1 MVLILTKS
9 DLEKVLTMK
18 DVIEVVETAFSE
30 LVRGTATLPLR
41 TGLTLSEE
49 AGWMGVMPAYLE
61 KTGSLSTKIVTVFE
75 KNLEKKLPT
84 IMATVMLN
92 STETGAPLAI
102 MEGTFITAMRT
113 GAVSGVATKYL
124 AREDSK
130 TAGVF
135 GAGVQARTQLMAVCA
150 MRNIERAFV
159 CDKFEGRANVFATEM
174 SENLNIPIET
184 RKPEDVVRESN
195 IIITATTAK
204 TPIFDGNLVNP
215 GTHLNLIGSFKPDV
229 REVDE
234 VVIKRS
240 KIVVDQK
247 SAALEEAGDI
257 IIPLKAGIIV
267 EEDIYAELGEL
278 VTGIKPGRTSDSEI
292 TLFKSVGLGI
302 QDCAT
307 AWLAYVK
314 AKEKG
319 ISKEV
324 NLLG

>member
-18 DVIEVVETAFSE
+18 EVIEVVETAFSE
-30 LVRGTATLPLR
+30 LTRGTATLPLR
-41 TGLTLSEE
+41 TGITLSEE
-49 AGWMGVMPAYLE
+49 AGWMGVMPGYLE
-61 KTGSLSTKIVTVFE
+61 KMGSLSTKIVTVFE

-84 IMATVMLN
+84 IMATVILN

-130 TAGVF
+130 TVGVF

-159 CDKFEGRANVFATEM
+159 YDKSEGRANVFAAEM
-174 SENLNIPIET
+174 SEDLNIPIET
-184 RKPEDVVRESN
+184 RKLEDVVKESD

-257 IIPLKAGIIV
+257 IIPLKAGIIT

-307 AWLAYVK
+307 AWLAYAK

-324 NLLG
+324 DLFS

>member
-18 DVIEVVETAFSE
+18 EVIEVVETAFSE
-30 LVRGTATLPLR
+30 LTRGTATLPLR
-41 TGLTLSEE
+41 TGITLSEE
-49 AGWMGVMPAYLE
+49 AGWMGVMPGYLE
-61 KTGSLSTKIVTVFE
+61 KMGSLSTKIVTVFE

-84 IMATVMLN
+84 IMATVILN

-130 TAGVF
+130 TVGVF

-159 CDKFEGRANVFATEM
+159 YDKSEGRANVFAAEM
-174 SENLNIPIET
+174 SEDLNIPIET
-184 RKPEDVVRESN
+184 RKLEDVVKESD

-215 GTHLNLIGSFKPDV
+215 GTHLNLVGSFKPDV

-257 IIPLKAGIIV
+257 IIPLKAGIIT

-278 VTGIKPGRTSDSEI
+278 VTGIKPGRTSHSEI

-307 AWLAYVK
+307 AWLAYAK

-319 ISKEV
+319 ILKEV
-324 NLLG
+324 DLSS

>member
-18 DVIEVVETAFSE
+18 EVIEVVETAFSE
-30 LVRGTATLPLR
+30 LTRGTATLPLR
-41 TGLTLSEE
+41 TGITLSEE

-61 KTGSLSTKIVTVFE
+61 KMGSLSTKIVTVFE

-84 IMATVMLN
+84 IMATVILN

-102 MEGTFITAMRT
+102 MDGTFITAMRT

-130 TAGVF
+130 TVGVF

-159 CDKFEGRANVFATEM
+159 YDKSEGRANVFAAEM
-174 SENLNIPIET
+174 SEDLNIPIET
-184 RKPEDVVRESN
+184 RKLEDVVKESD

-257 IIPLKAGIIV
+257 IIPLKAGIIT

-307 AWLAYVK
+307 AWLAYAK

-324 NLLG
+324 DLFS

>member
-1 MVLILTKS
+1 
-9 DLEKVLTMK
+9 
-18 DVIEVVETAFSE
+18 
-30 LVRGTATLPLR
+30 
-41 TGLTLSEE
+41 
-49 AGWMGVMPAYLE
+49 
-61 KTGSLSTKIVTVFE
+61 
-75 KNLEKKLPT
+75 
-84 IMATVMLN
+84 
-92 STETGAPLAI
+92 
-102 MEGTFITAMRT
+102 MEGSFITAMRT
-113 GAVSGVATKYL
+113 GAASGVATKYL

-130 TAGVF
+130 TVGVF

-159 CDKFEGRANVFATEM
+159 YDKFEERANGFATEM
-174 SENLNIPIET
+174 SGNLNIPIET
-184 RKPEDVVRESN
+184 RKPEDVVKESD

-215 GTHLNLIGSFKPDV
+215 GTHLNSIGSFKPDV

-257 IIPLKAGIIV
+257 IIPLKAGIIT
-267 EEDIYAELGEL
+267 EKDIYGELGEI

-307 AWLAYVK
+307 AWLAYTK

-324 NLLG
+324 NLFS

>member
-1 MVLILTKS
+1 MVLILTRS
-9 DLEKVLTMK
+9 DLERVLSME
-18 DVIEVVETAFSE
+18 DVIEVVERAFSE
-30 LVRGTATLPLR
+30 LARGTAILPQRTAITLNKK
-41 TGLTLSEE
+41 

-61 KTGSLSTKIVTVFE
+61 KIGSLSTKIVTVFE
-75 KNLEKKLPT
+75 KNLERKLPT
-84 IMATVMLN
+84 IMATLVLN

-113 GAVSGVATKYL
+113 GAVGGVAAKYL

-130 TAGVF
+130 TVGVF
-135 GAGVQARTQLMAVCA
+135 GAGTQARTQLMAACVVRDVEKA
-150 MRNIERAFV
+150 FVYDKNRERAS
-159 CDKFEGRANVFATEM
+159 VFAAEM
-174 SENLNIPIET
+174 SEKLKIPVET
-184 RKPEDVVRESN
+184 REPRDVVKESD
-195 IIITATTAK
+195 IIVTATTAK
-204 TPIFDGNLVNP
+204 TPIFDGNLVKQ
-215 GTHLNLIGSFKPDV
+215 GTHLNLIGSFKPDT

-234 VVIKRS
+234 VVIKKS

-257 IIPLKAGIIV
+257 IIPLKAGVIT

-278 VTGIKPGRTSDSEI
+278 VTGTKPGRTSDSEI

-307 AWLAYVK
+307 AWLAYTR

-319 ISKEV
+319 IYKEV
-324 NLLG
+324 DLFG

>member
-18 DVIEVVETAFSE
+18 EVIEVVETAFSE
-30 LVRGTATLPLR
+30 LTRGTATLPLR
-41 TGLTLSEE
+41 TGITLSEE
-49 AGWMGVMPAYLE
+49 AGWMGVMPGYLE
-61 KTGSLSTKIVTVFE
+61 KMGSLSTKIVTVFE

-84 IMATVMLN
+84 IMATVILN

-130 TAGVF
+130 TVGVF

-159 CDKFEGRANVFATEM
+159 YDKSEGRANVFAAEM
-174 SENLNIPIET
+174 SEDLNIPIET
-184 RKPEDVVRESN
+184 RKLEDVVKESD

-204 TPIFDGNLVNP
+204 TPIFDGTLVNP
-215 GTHLNLIGSFKPDV
+215 GTHLNLVGSFKPDV

-257 IIPLKAGIIV
+257 IIPLKAGIIT

-278 VTGIKPGRTSDSEI
+278 VTGIKPGRTSHSEI

-307 AWLAYVK
+307 AWLAYAK

-319 ISKEV
+319 ILKEV
-324 NLLG
+324 DLSS

>member
-18 DVIEVVETAFSE
+18 EVIEVVETAFSE
-30 LVRGTATLPLR
+30 LTRGTATLPLR
-41 TGLTLSEE
+41 TGITLSEE
-49 AGWMGVMPAYLE
+49 AGWMGVMPGYLE
-61 KTGSLSTKIVTVFE
+61 KMGSLSTKIVTVFE

-84 IMATVMLN
+84 IMATVILN

-130 TAGVF
+130 TVGVF

-159 CDKFEGRANVFATEM
+159 HDKFEVRANVFATEM
-174 SENLNIPIET
+174 SGNLNIAIET
-184 RKPEDVVRESN
+184 RKPEDVVKESD
-195 IIITATTAK
+195 IIITATTAE

-257 IIPLKAGIIV
+257 IIPLKAGIIT

-307 AWLAYVK
+307 AWLAYAK

-324 NLLG
+324 DLFS

>member
-1 MVLILTKS
+1 MVLILSRS
-9 DLEKVLTMK
+9 DLEKVLSIK
-18 DVIEVVETAFSE
+18 DVIDVVEAAFSE
-30 LVRGTATLPLR
+30 LKRGTAILPQRATVTL
-41 TGLTLSEE
+41 TKE
-49 AGWMGVMPAYLE
+49 AGWLGVMPAYLG
-61 KTGSLSTKIVTVFE
+61 KMSSLSTKIVTVFE
-75 KNLEKKLPT
+75 KNLEKKIPT
-84 IMATVMLN
+84 IMATVILN

-113 GAVSGVATKYL
+113 GAVCGVATKYL
-124 AREDSK
+124 ARKDSK
-130 TAGVF
+130 TVGVF

-150 MRNIERAFV
+150 VRNIRRAFV
-159 CDKFEGRANVFATEM
+159 YDMFKDRANAFAIEM
-174 SENLNIPIET
+174 SKTLNIPIET
-184 RKPEDVVRESN
+184 REPEDIVKESD

-204 TPIFDGNLVNP
+204 TPIFDGNLVNQ

-234 VVIKRS
+234 VVIKKS

-257 IIPLKAGIIV
+257 IIPLKAGIIT

-278 VTGIKPGRTSDSEI
+278 VTRIKPGRTSDSEI

-307 AWLAYVK
+307 AWLAYTK

-319 ISKEV
+319 IYKEV
-324 NLLG
+324 NLFS

>member
-9 DLEKVLTMK
+9 DLEKVLSMK
-18 DVIEVVETAFSE
+18 DVIEVMEKAFSE
-30 LVRGTATLPLR
+30 LAMGTATLPQR
-41 TGLTLSEE
+41 ATITLSKE

-61 KTGSLSTKIVTVFE
+61 KMGSLSTKIVTVFE
-75 KNLEKKLPT
+75 RNLEKKLPT
-84 IMATVMLN
+84 IMATVVLN
-92 STETGAPLAI
+92 SAETGALLAI

-113 GAVSGVATKYL
+113 GAVCGVATKYL
-124 AREDSK
+124 ARKDSRI
-130 TAGVF
+130 AGIF

-150 MRNIERAFV
+150 VRNIEKAYVHDMFKDRA
-159 CDKFEGRANVFATEM
+159 GVFATEM
-174 SENLNIPIET
+174 SRNLNIPVET
-184 RKPEDVVRESN
+184 REPEDIVRESD
-195 IIITATTAK
+195 IIVTATTAK
-204 TPIFDGNLVNP
+204 TPVFDGNSVKP
-215 GTHLNLIGSFKPDV
+215 GTHLNLIGSFKPEV

-257 IIPLKAGIIV
+257 IIPLKAGIIT
-267 EEDIYAELGEL
+267 EEHIHAELGEL
-278 VTGIKPGRTSDSEI
+278 VTGVKPGRTSDSEI

-307 AWLAYVK
+307 AWLAYAK

-319 ISKEV
+319 IYKEIDMF
-324 NLLG
+324 G

>member
-9 DLEKVLTMK
+9 DLEKVLTIK

-30 LVRGTATLPLR
+30 LIRGTATLPLR
-41 TGLTLSEE
+41 PGITLSQE

-61 KTGSLSTKIVTVFE
+61 KMGSLSTKIVTVFE

-84 IMATVMLN
+84 IMATVILN

-102 MEGTFITAMRT
+102 MDGTFITAMRT

-130 TAGVF
+130 TVGVF

-159 CDKFEGRANVFATEM
+159 HDKFEVRANVFATEM
-174 SENLNIPIET
+174 SGNLNIAIET
-184 RKPEDVVRESN
+184 RKPEDVVKESD
-195 IIITATTAK
+195 IIITATTAE

-247 SAALEEAGDI
+247 SATLEEAGDI
-257 IIPLKAGIIV
+257 IIPLKAGIIT

-307 AWLAYVK
+307 AWLAYAK

-324 NLLG
+324 DLFS

>member
-9 DLEKVLTMK
+9 DLEKVLSMK
-18 DVIEVVETAFSE
+18 DVIEVVEKAFSE
-30 LVRGTATLPLR
+30 LARGTAILPPR
-41 TGLTLSEE
+41 ATITKE

-61 KTGSLSTKIVTVFE
+61 KMGSLSTKIVTVFE
-75 KNLEKKLPT
+75 KNLERKLPT
-84 IMATVMLN
+84 IMATVILN
-92 STETGAPLAI
+92 SAETGAPLAI
-102 MEGTFITAMRT
+102 MDGTFITAMRT
-113 GAVSGVATKYL
+113 GAVCGVATKYL
-124 AREDSK
+124 ARENSK
-130 TAGVF
+130 TVGVF
-135 GAGVQARTQLMAVCA
+135 GAGVQARTQLMAVCTV
-150 MRNIERAFV
+150 RNIKRAFV
-159 CDKFEGRANVFATEM
+159 HDILEERANVYATEM
-174 SENLNIPIET
+174 SENLNIPIKT
-184 RKPEDVVRESN
+184 GKPEDIVKESD

-204 TPIFDGNLVNP
+204 TPIFDGNLVNQ

-240 KIVVDQK
+240 KIVVDKK

-257 IIPLKAGIIV
+257 IIPLKEGIIT

-307 AWLAYVK
+307 AWLAYTK

-319 ISKEV
+319 DYKEV
-324 NLLG
+324 ALFS